1 MLKIWYLDKTDTNE
15 KELMIDA
22 PAYFNNVYED
32 EWLEDEFVKAMIEDV
47 DQSKVVSPRIIESPV
62 LGGILPQ
69 ELSGGVKVLILLL
82 KDDSFMYNISNCG
95 DNCAKWLL
103 EIGKQGDYEVY
114 LEHIMC
120 FPENSDF
127 EIQLMNSGK
136 TVRTKEEYILELS
149 YIRER
154 LENEGKV

>member
-1 MLKIWYLDKTDTNE
+1 MLKIWYLDKPNTNE

-32 EWLEDEFVKAMIEDV
+32 EWLEDEFVKLMIEDV
-47 DQSKVVSPRIIESPV
+47 DQSKVISPRIIESPV

-103 EIGKQGDYEVY
+103 EIGKQEDYEVY

-136 TVRTKEEYILELS
+136 IVRTREEYILELS

>member
-1 MLKIWYLDKTDTNE
+1 MLKIWYLDKPATNK

-32 EWLEDEFVKAMIEDV
+32 EWLEDIFVKSMIEDV
-47 DQSKVVSPRIIESPV
+47 DQSKVISPRIIESPV

-82 KDDSFMYNISNCG
+82 KDNSFMYNISNCG

-103 EIGKQGDYEVY
+103 EIGKQDDYEVY
-114 LEHIMC
+114 LEHIMR
-120 FPENSDF
+120 FPENPDF

-136 TVRTKEEYILELS
+136 IVRTKEEYILELS

>member
-1 MLKIWYLDKTDTNE
+1 MLKIWYLDKADTNE

-32 EWLEDEFVKAMIEDV
+32 EWLEDEFVKLMIEDV
-47 DQSKVVSPRIIESPV
+47 DQSKVISPRIIESPV

-103 EIGKQGDYEVY
+103 EIGKQDDYEVY

-136 TVRTKEEYILELS
+136 IVRTREEYILELS